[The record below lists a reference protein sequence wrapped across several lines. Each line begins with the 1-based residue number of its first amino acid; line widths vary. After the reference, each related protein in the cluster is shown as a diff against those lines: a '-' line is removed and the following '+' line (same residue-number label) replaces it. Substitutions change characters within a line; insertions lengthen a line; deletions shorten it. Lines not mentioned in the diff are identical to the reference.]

1 MTIEKFLESLVNPYD
16 NINIVLYSEYERVIA
31 EYGFERLS
39 GEMRTMLNDLNNNF
53 GERKILNFYAEPHWS
68 YDKTKTMIYHLLI

>member
-1 MTIEKFLESLVNPYD
+1 MTVEKFLESLINPYD
-16 NINIVLYSEYERVIA
+16 NINIILYSEYERVIA

-39 GEMRTMLNDLNNNF
+39 REMITMLEDLNNNF

-68 YDKTKTMIYHLLI
+68 YDKTNTMVYHLLI